1 MADDKKPRFR
11 RGPFGEA
18 IFPGAEPD
26 LTMET
31 MVRYRT
37 KATVREIARFY
48 EAVYGDE
55 RPHMQLD
62 LSKDGD
68 ETLFVLGV
76 GPKYKGE
83 SRIGAIAVMIDPK
96 TKKKRKQ
103 HTHIVVT
110 SRSGY
115 DD

>member
-1 MADDKKPRFR
+1 MADKKPRFR

-37 KATVREIARFY
+37 KAEVDEVGRFF

-55 RPHMQLD
+55 RPHMQMEMTEEN
-62 LSKDGD
+62 G
-68 ETLFVLGV
+68 EPMFALGV

-83 SRIGAIAVMIDPK
+83 ARIGAIVVMLDPA
-96 TKKKRKQ
+96 TRKKRRKMR
-103 HTHIVVT
+103 HILVT

-115 DD
+115 ET